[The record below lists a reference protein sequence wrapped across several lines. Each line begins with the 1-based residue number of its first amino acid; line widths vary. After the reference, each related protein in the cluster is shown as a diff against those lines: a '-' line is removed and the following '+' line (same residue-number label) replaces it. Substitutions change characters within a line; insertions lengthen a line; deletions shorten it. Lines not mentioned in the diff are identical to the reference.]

1 MKRYLGETP
10 MLDYSDENIQQL
22 MEHRKWRE
30 KDEFE
35 CVIDFN
41 RNNTYIQSEEEAY
54 HAKGDD
60 CCNFHV
66 KKM

>member
-30 KDEFE
+30 KDE
-35 CVIDFN
+35 
-41 RNNTYIQSEEEAY
+41 QEA
-54 HAKGDD
+54 AKGRHDRPCIQD
-60 CCNFHV
+60 GAPEYLSQLGRGVF
-66 KKM
+66 